1 MSDRSPPA
9 SWPEFPKKTIG
20 ARHSLIGH
28 RTEPKHTK
36 IAPETADVLRK
47 LARESEKS
55 EADFIAT
62 LIEIRCHSLSVVQR
76 IQEAQLEIVS
86 GQYPKGRKD

>member
-1 MSDRSPPA
+1 MTF
-9 SWPEFPKKTIG
+9 PEFPNKTIG
-20 ARHSLIGH
+20 ARHSLIGQ

-55 EADFIAT
+55 ESDFIAT
-62 LIEIRCHSLSVVQR
+62 LIEIRCHGLTVVKR
-76 IQEAQLEIVS
+76 IQEAQLEIVAD
-86 GQYPKGRKD
+86 QYPKVRRD